1 MSTVAGC
8 PRDAEDLAA
17 RHVHVVEPIVRQ
29 LAAGYPPH
37 VDRDD
42 LRGAGAFGL
51 VHAAHRF
58 ESSDGVP
65 FATYARHRIRGAILD
80 EVRRRDWAPRSVR
93 RRLREMTAATTALEH
108 RLARH
113 PTSHEI
119 AAELH
124 IEVELVDSAYAQHT
138 KATFLSAELPATAD
152 DDAPIVEQ
160 LRDNDPAVLPADAA
174 EHREMLEILG
184 SAIAALPRRLRRII
198 IEHDLSGH
206 RLGQIAEE
214 LGISDARA
222 SQLRHEAILALRA
235 AVGEMYEDVPVVCD
249 GAPGKAVRAAVVE
262 EVRDRHPSHGAEVS
276 PVADHDA

>member
-1 MSTVAGC
+1 MSTIAHR

-29 LAAGYPPH
+29 LAASYPPH

-65 FATYARHRIRGAILD
+65 FATYARHRIRGAVLD

-93 RRLREMTAATTALEH
+93 RRLREMAAATTALEH

-124 IEVELVDSAYAQHT
+124 IDVELVDSAYAQHA
-138 KATFLSAELPATAD
+138 KATFLSAELPVTAE

-160 LRDNDPAVLPADAA
+160 LREDDPAVLPADAA
-174 EHREMLEILG
+174 EHREMLDILG
-184 SAIAALPRRLRRII
+184 LAIAALPRRLRRII
-198 IEHDLSGH
+198 VENDLCG
-206 RLGQIAEE
+206 RLLGEIAEE

-222 SQLRHEAILALRA
+222 SQLRHEAISALRA
-235 AVGEMYEDVPVVCD
+235 AFAEMYDGVPVTCD

-262 EVRDRHPSHGAEVS
+262 EVLHRHPVTRG
-276 PVADHDA
+276 